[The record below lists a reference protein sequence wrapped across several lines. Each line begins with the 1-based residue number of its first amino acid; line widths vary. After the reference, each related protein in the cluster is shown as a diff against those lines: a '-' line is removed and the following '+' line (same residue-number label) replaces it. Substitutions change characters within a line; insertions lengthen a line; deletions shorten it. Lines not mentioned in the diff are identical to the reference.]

1 MACMPGMQW
10 SDRQPGQ
17 VLQALRTGGEVQM
30 IRNIEERKDCPMRH
44 ENGNCLVIGGFC
56 IDGVSDEICHGLHEA
71 YDKGYRDGRNEMID
85 YYNILEGGKW
95 E

>member
-1 MACMPGMQW
+1 MG
-10 SDRQPGQ
+10 
-17 VLQALRTGGEVQM
+17 V

-85 YYNILEGGKW
+85 YYNILDGR
-95 E
+95 